1 LWPQAKLLAE
11 VNAMLSSFTEQK
23 AAAVGSAVSGMHSLL
38 AQGRASTEIS
48 FNTLSQAASSA
59 SDAIK
64 ASTTPLYAL
73 YPSARTPLVGL
84 LLQKSGF

>member
-1 LWPQAKLLAE
+1 
-11 VNAMLSSFTEQK
+11 MLSSFTEQK
-23 AAAVGSAVSGMHSLL
+23 AAAVGSAISGMHSLL
-38 AQGRASTEIS
+38 EQGRASTEIS

-64 ASTTPLYAL
+64 ASTPLYAL
-73 YPSARTPLVGL
+73 YPSDQLHPS